1 MATKKISALPEKLN
15 PVGTD
20 ILPIVDAADPNN
32 LVTKKTTLSALQRHL
47 IAENQKGVPGGVASL
62 DPITGKIPAD
72 QLPDL
77 GGLGGEIGATG
88 PQGPPGPPAV
98 ISAADVDAFPVTGV
112 EDSFYLA
119 LNTNRLYVWRD
130 NTYVEIGTGG
140 SSPSIFEY
148 AAAELFP
155 PLGQSGILYIDA
167 ATNRIY
173 RWMTSFY
180 VEVGGGGGQQIF
192 EYAAAELFP
201 PLGQSGIL
209 YIDAATNR
217 IYRWMTSF
225 YVEVGGNF

>member
-1 MATKKISALPEKLN
+1 MANRKISELPEKSIPGISDII
-15 PVGTD
+15 PVVDTSAS
-20 ILPIVDAADPNN
+20 PIA
-32 LVTKKTTLSALQRHL
+32 TKR
-47 IAENQKGVPGGVASL
+47 
-62 DPITGKIPAD
+62 IT
-72 QLPDL
+72 
-77 GGLGGEIGATG
+77 IGALAELFVNGVVGATGPAGPTGPQGPQGLSGPAGVNGSTGPTG

-140 SSPSIFEY
+140 SS
-148 AAAELFP
+148 
-155 PLGQSGILYIDA
+155 QS
-167 ATNRIY
+167 
-173 RWMTSFY
+173 
-180 VEVGGGGGQQIF
+180 IF